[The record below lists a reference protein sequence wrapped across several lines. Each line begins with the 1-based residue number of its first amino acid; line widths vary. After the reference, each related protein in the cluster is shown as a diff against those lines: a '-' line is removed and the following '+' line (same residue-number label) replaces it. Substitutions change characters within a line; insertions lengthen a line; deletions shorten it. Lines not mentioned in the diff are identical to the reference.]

1 MTYSNQELSGLSYED
16 ISPFSTDNQLYAVL
30 HCQTSYFSFKHL
42 QTKFIR
48 KFSMTPTT
56 DMYIVPAQSIIR
68 PVLVIPDIEDDVTAS
83 TSNYM
88 AVLPEHKMGKYFL
101 EHVEWLQTQT
111 LIDSD
116 DHSDMEVDV
125 EMEVEEGS
133 EDNGYVDDW

>member
-1 MTYSNQELSGLSYED
+1 M
-16 ISPFSTDNQLYAVL
+16 
-30 HCQTSYFSFKHL
+30 
-42 QTKFIR
+42 
-48 KFSMTPTT
+48 
-56 DMYIVPAQSIIR
+56 
-68 PVLVIPDIEDDVTAS
+68 LVIPDIEDDVTAS

-111 LIDSD
+111 LIDSE

-133 EDNGYVDDW
+133 EDDGYVDDW